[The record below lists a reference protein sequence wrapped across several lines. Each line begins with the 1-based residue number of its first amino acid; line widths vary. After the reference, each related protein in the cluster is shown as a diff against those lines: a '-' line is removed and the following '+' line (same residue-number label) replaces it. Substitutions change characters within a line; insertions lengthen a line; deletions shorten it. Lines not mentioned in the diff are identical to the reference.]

1 MRAMGLTMLAVV
13 FLGPSVQPWYLA
25 WSVVILAT
33 IAEHRLRVLVI
44 VLSCVSCFFGLP
56 GARKL
61 VLQFGEANPIL
72 IVLASTAM
80 IVLLAVPIVHEGAKS
95 HPGRR
100 GGEGPGTAEE
110 LDGPGPTLVPVAQ
123 SSSCKMATSIQRP
136 NLRPISRSTPTKSKP
151 HA

>member
-1 MRAMGLTMLAVV
+1 MLVGARDAGLLIAAVIGVRLLWHAKGADTMRAMGLTMMAVV

-33 IAEHRLRVLVI
+33 IAEHRLRVVLI

-72 IVLASTAM
+72 IVFASVAL
-80 IVLLAVPIVHEGAKS
+80 VLLLAIPIVMRARRALLSPEVDQAVTL
-95 HPGRR
+95 RR
-100 GGEGPGTAEE
+100 G
-110 LDGPGPTLVPVAQ
+110 
-123 SSSCKMATSIQRP
+123 
-136 NLRPISRSTPTKSKP
+136 
-151 HA
+151 

>member
-1 MRAMGLTMLAVV
+1 LFLDGVRDLGLATAAVIGVRLLWRAKGADMMRAMGLTMLAVV

-25 WSVVILAT
+25 WSVVILST

-80 IVLLAVPIVHEGAKS
+80 IVLLAVPIVMRV
-95 HPGRR
+95 RR
-100 GGEGPGTAEE
+100 AIQAGEAEKA
-110 LDGPGPTLVPVAQ
+110 LALP
-123 SSSCKMATSIQRP
+123 
-136 NLRPISRSTPTKSKP
+136 RS
-151 HA
+151 